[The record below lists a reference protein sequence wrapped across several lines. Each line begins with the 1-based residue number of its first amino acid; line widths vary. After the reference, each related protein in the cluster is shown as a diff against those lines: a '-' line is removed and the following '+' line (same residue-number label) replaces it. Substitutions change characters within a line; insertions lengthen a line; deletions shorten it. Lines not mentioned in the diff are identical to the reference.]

1 MQFEN
6 KQVAQQKPGTAF
18 NVPNSH
24 LSSQQRSMVMSVSSE
39 NRTATRS
46 ITARD
51 AAQRMV
57 LVLGVTAMV
66 LFTTQAFA
74 HHGWAWAEE
83 EQSELKGTITEIS
96 MAPPHPVL
104 RVKAQDGR
112 LWRVDLGNP
121 NQTQRSG
128 FTGDTAKEGDDITVL
143 GNRTKEPNEA
153 HMKAVRITVGGK
165 QYDMYPE
172 RIKE

>member
-1 MQFEN
+1 
-6 KQVAQQKPGTAF
+6 
-18 NVPNSH
+18 
-24 LSSQQRSMVMSVSSE
+24 MSNAEFTYPRRMIMSISNESRTVS
-39 NRTATRS
+39 RS
-46 ITARD
+46 IISTACN
-51 AAQRMV
+51 AFHQLPLMLFV
-57 LVLGVTAMV
+57 LAM
-66 LFTTQAFA
+66 LLPTTQAVA

-83 EQSELKGTITEIS
+83 ELSELEGTIAEIS
-96 MAPPHPVL
+96 MAPPHPAL

-112 LWRVDLGNP
+112 VWRVDLGNP

-128 FTGDTAKEGDDITVL
+128 FTGDTAQVGDGITVL

-172 RIKE
+172 RIKQ

>member
-1 MQFEN
+1 M
-6 KQVAQQKPGTAF
+6 P
-18 NVPNSH
+18 
-24 LSSQQRSMVMSVSSE
+24 VSSE
-39 NRTATRS
+39 RRIATRAII
-46 ITARD
+46 ITARNVLH
-51 AAQRMV
+51 RMA
-57 LVLGVTAMV
+57 LVFFATAMV
-66 LFTTQAFA
+66 LFTSQSFA

-96 MAPPHPVL
+96 MAPPHPAL
-104 RVKAQDGR
+104 RVEAQDGR
-112 LWRVDLGNP
+112 SWQVDLGNP

-128 FTGDTAKEGDDITVL
+128 FTGDAAEVGDDITVL

-153 HMKAVRITVGGK
+153 RMKAVRITVGGK

>member
-1 MQFEN
+1 
-6 KQVAQQKPGTAF
+6 
-18 NVPNSH
+18 
-24 LSSQQRSMVMSVSSE
+24 MSISSE
-39 NRTATRS
+39 SRTAIRAAS
-46 ITARD
+46 ITANKFAR
-51 AAQRMV
+51 RMASV
-57 LVLGVTAMV
+57 LCVTAIV
-66 LFTTQAFA
+66 LATTQVFA

-83 EQSELKGTITEIS
+83 ELSELKGTIDEIS

-112 LWRVDLGNP
+112 VWRVDLGNP

-128 FTGDTAKEGDDITVL
+128 FTGDTAKVGDDITVL

-153 HMKAVRITVGGK
+153 HMKAVRVTVGGK

>member
-1 MQFEN
+1 
-6 KQVAQQKPGTAF
+6 
-18 NVPNSH
+18 
-24 LSSQQRSMVMSVSSE
+24 MSVSSE
-39 NRTATRS
+39 SRTAARAIS

-51 AAQRMV
+51 VAHRTV
-57 LVLGVTAMV
+57 LMLCATAMA
-66 LFTTQAFA
+66 LFAMQAFA
-74 HHGWAWAEE
+74 HHGWSWAEE
-83 EQSELKGTITEIS
+83 EQSELKGTIAGIS
-96 MAPPHPVL
+96 MAPPHPTL

-112 LWRVDLGNP
+112 LWQVDLGNP

-128 FTGDTAKEGDDITVL
+128 FTGDTAEPGDAVTVL
-143 GNRTKEPNEA
+143 GNRTKEPNKA

>member
-1 MQFEN
+1 MI
-6 KQVAQQKPGTAF
+6 
-18 NVPNSH
+18 
-24 LSSQQRSMVMSVSSE
+24 MSVSSE
-39 NRTATRS
+39 SRTAGRS
-46 ITARD
+46 ITITARG
-51 AAQRMV
+51 AAHRMA
-57 LVLGVTAMV
+57 LILGITAMA

-112 LWRVDLGNP
+112 LWQVDLGNP

-128 FTGDTAKEGDDITVL
+128 FTGDTAKVGDDVTVL
-143 GNRTKEPNEA
+143 GNRTKEPNGA
-153 HMKAVRITVGGK
+153 HIKAVRITVGGK

>member
-1 MQFEN
+1 M
-6 KQVAQQKPGTAF
+6 P
-18 NVPNSH
+18 
-24 LSSQQRSMVMSVSSE
+24 VSSE
-39 NRTATRS
+39 SRTAIRAIILTTRE
-46 ITARD
+46 
-51 AAQRMV
+51 AAHRSV
-57 LVLGVTAMV
+57 LMLCVIATV
-66 LFTTQAFA
+66 LFATQAFA

-83 EQSELKGTITEIS
+83 EQSELKGTIAEIS

-112 LWRVDLGNP
+112 LWQVDLGNP

-128 FTGDTAKEGDDITVL
+128 FAADTAKEGDDITVL

>member
-1 MQFEN
+1 
-6 KQVAQQKPGTAF
+6 
-18 NVPNSH
+18 
-24 LSSQQRSMVMSVSSE
+24 
-39 NRTATRS
+39 
-46 ITARD
+46 
-51 AAQRMV
+51 MV